1 MNAAQVVKQVQKII
15 RAVRWP
21 DGSAD
26 YVVGPKGV
34 FITEGATS
42 EQDVPSLGHFVFVTA
57 GTASSDP
64 KIPGVLGMDV
74 VVSIF
79 ASVYGDPLG
88 QASIVGGVRTDTGKT
103 AGRGVLEVE
112 APILT
117 ALQSLTG
124 ADGLPVVFSLISG
137 TPTTQIGNRTVA
149 QRTWTARILCTV
161 EPEYEAPRNLVTAA
175 GASGHAVLTWKN
187 PSARFDFRRVILVRK
202 AGATAPASVTDGTV
216 VYTGELETFDDAC
229 GAGQFSW
236 TIFASYCFVENRG
249 VDEDFSPV
257 ETGTQRTRNVA

>member
-1 MNAAQVVKQVQKII
+1 MNPAQVVKQVRKII
-15 RAVRWP
+15 REVRWP

-26 YVVGPKGV
+26 VVVGQNV

-42 EQDVPSLGHFVFVTA
+42 EQDVPSVGCFVFVTA
-57 GTASSDP
+57 GPASADP
-64 KIPGVLGMDV
+64 KLPGVLGMDV

-88 QASIVGGVRTDTGKT
+88 QASIVGGVRTDTGKS

-112 APILT
+112 SPILT

-124 ADGLPVVFSLISG
+124 ADGLPVVLSLISG
-137 TPTTQIGNRTVA
+137 TPQTQLGNRTVA
-149 QRTWTARILCTV
+149 QRTWTARVLCTV

-187 PSARFDFRRVILVRK
+187 PSARFDFYRAILVRK
-202 AGATAPASVTDGTV
+202 VGTTPPASVTDGTQ
-216 VYTGELETFDDAC
+216 VYVGTLETFDDAC
-229 GAGQFSW
+229 GAGQHSW
-236 TIFASYCFVENRG
+236 TIFASYCYVEGRAVHENY
-249 VDEDFSPV
+249 SAV